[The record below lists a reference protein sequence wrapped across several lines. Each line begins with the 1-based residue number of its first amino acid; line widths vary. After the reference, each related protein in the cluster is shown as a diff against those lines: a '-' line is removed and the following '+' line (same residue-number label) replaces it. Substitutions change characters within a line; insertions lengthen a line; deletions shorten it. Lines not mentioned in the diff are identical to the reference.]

1 MTATLEKQN
10 GELVDL
16 EMDEVIKR
24 ILACKHGTPKQKARL
39 ILNIE
44 GLKRNLPYQIT
55 DGARVLH
62 GQIKPKRRSH
72 DEVVLAKRK
81 KAEAVAKRKEFFK
94 ARASTKT
101 TVDNTLKLC

>member
-1 MTATLEKQN
+1 MPMTLETQS
-10 GELVDL
+10 GELRDI
-16 EMDEVIKR
+16 EMSEVIER
-24 ILACKHGTPKQKARL
+24 ILAFKHATPKQKARL

-44 GLKRNLPYQIT
+44 GLKRNVRYQPT